1 MNTPSMNSLAL
12 SSRRLKGMG
21 ILRMVFGLVMAIDA
35 WFKWQPGFINHF
47 TSYLTGSLDSRR
59 PGEPTLVCLSCG
71 GR

>member
-1 MNTPSMNSLAL
+1 
-12 SSRRLKGMG
+12 MG

-71 GR
+71 GG